1 MTGRQCFIVKETLFI
16 SAWQDFENSGI
27 FEVQPLLEQRHKEEE
42 ERLQRFL
49 AEEREKE
56 FKRLNDTI
64 ASEKEKAAEDL
75 LSR

>member
-1 MTGRQCFIVKETLFI
+1 M
-16 SAWQDFENSGI
+16 
-27 FEVQPLLEQRHKEEE
+27 LEQRHKEEE